1 MKYKNNR
8 HKTLLKMMIPVP
20 DSEIIKNA
28 TNQTIMVDIN
38 AFSNICISD
47 FTTRYAPKNIPKQI
61 INESHNTKKS
71 IINSM
76 KRLVCII

>member
-1 MKYKNNR
+1 MKYKNNK

-28 TNQTIMVDIN
+28 TNQTIMIERI
-38 AFSNICISD
+38 AFSSICISD

-61 INESHNTKKS
+61 IKESR
-71 IINSM
+71 M
-76 KRLVCII
+76 